1 MSVNEKLTAIADEIR
16 SYTGGTNLLTLD
28 DMRAEISRVDQEGYH
43 EGYDVGHNDGY
54 IEGYIDGYSEGN
66 GEATAAFWEA
76 FTASG
81 TRAFYE
87 YAFRQTTF
95 EYIRPQY
102 KITPSGCR
110 SLSMFHGCSNL
121 KKIDKAYFDLS
132 GVTAGTAAS
141 TAGHYNTFVD
151 CGSLEEIEDIGLPA
165 GGYYYTFAQCAN
177 LHTLEM
183 FRVNAD
189 CKFNNAFTNCENL
202 QNITVEDGSE
212 IGQNGLNFQ
221 WSPLTTDSM
230 KSIITHLKDLTGT
243 SNAKAFTIK
252 FSSSCWDALDA
263 EGNTAPHGGTWKEYV
278 QDVLSW
284 NT

>member
-16 SYTGGTNLLTLD
+16 SYTGGTKLLTLD
-28 DMRAEISRVDQEGYH
+28 GIRSEISRVDQ
-43 EGYDVGHNDGY
+43 DGY
-54 IEGYIDGYSEGN
+54 IRGCEDTSETVT
-66 GEATAAFWEA
+66 EAFWDA

-81 TRAFYE
+81 NRTFYE
-87 YAFRQTTF
+87 YAFRQTAF

-110 SLSMFHGCSNL
+110 SLSMFHGATKL
-121 KKIDKAYFDLS
+121 KVIEKAFFDLS
-132 GVTAGTAAS
+132 GVTATTAAS
-141 TAGHYNTFVD
+141 TAGHYNTFVNCD
-151 CGSLEEIEDIGLPA
+151 SLEKIEDIGLPA
-165 GGYYYTFAQCAN
+165 GGYYYTFAQCDI

-183 FRVNAD
+183 FRANAD
-189 CKFNNAFTNCENL
+189 CKFNNAFTNCNSL

-243 SNAKAFTIK
+243 SNANAFTIK
-252 FSSSCWDALDA
+252 FSGDSWDALDA

-278 QDVLSW
+278 QEVLSW